1 MSVAVY
7 LMDFAKWMKNT
18 TAVGVIK
25 ISYAALKRY
34 GMFFVIQVP
43 HVPQLNLHARKNVL
57 IKLVRDCVISALV
70 AHIVPVDV
78 VSIFN

>member
-43 HVPQLNLHARKNVL
+43 HCTP
-57 IKLVRDCVISALV
+57 IKFACSEKMY
-70 AHIVPVDV
+70 
-78 VSIFN
+78 